1 MFLAV
6 AREEERKVDTV
17 DGGGRVCAIAK
28 NVNSAG
34 RERWMDRVEK
44 RKRERSKSVVSYERK
59 RHSSGVLVNERL
71 RQLLGISFRY
81 TWREERRNERIP
93 IRDNLKSFER
103 IISNRDSNRYDDRRE
118 ESSLISSNIPLCWN
132 FYNILHNSA

>member
-44 RKRERSKSVVSYERK
+44 RKRERSNSIVSYERK

-81 TWREERRNERIP
+81 MWREERGNGRIP

-118 ESSLISSNIPLCWN
+118 ESN
-132 FYNILHNSA
+132 

>member
-81 TWREERRNERIP
+81 TWREERGNERILFV
-93 IRDNLKSFER
+93 DNLKSFEK

-118 ESSLISSNIPLCWN
+118 ESN
-132 FYNILHNSA
+132 